1 MGATFLAGNLV
12 KCAKNLK
19 ICTLLLNMG
28 NSTSENLFQGYNYK
42 HFTQF
47 SYRYDCCNIVYNSK
61 NWKTT
66 IVFSKIGLIK
76 VNYAI
81 LYNEMW
87 VKHLKQ

>member
-1 MGATFLAGNLV
+1 MHT
-12 KCAKNLK
+12 
-19 ICTLLLNMG
+19 LNMG
-28 NSTSENLFQGYNYK
+28 NSTSENLFQGHNYK

-76 VNYAI
+76 VNYAV
-81 LYNEMW
+81 LYNEIW